1 MTAGILELKRLASS
15 FSVLYVE
22 DEPRVREQMR
32 LFLGKLFA
40 KVGVAADGREGLR
53 SFRDGHY
60 DLVITDLRMP
70 GLDGLEMVERIRA
83 KDAEVPVIVSTAFN
97 DSDYLLRSIDLGVSH
112 YLLKPLETPALVKAL
127 FKTLSHLGLERKVH
141 ELTARIRELLN
152 VQTNLMV
159 VVRGDQIT
167 TANKRFLDLF
177 GVANLHQFRDQGH
190 SLVKYLVDE
199 EGFCYPR
206 DGGGWAH
213 ACMEP
218 PEMPRKVKLRDPKS
232 NDARIFL
239 VDGAPLPGPEEEYV
253 LSFTDI
259 SEVEE
264 QYRVLKQEASTD
276 PLTKLP
282 NWLRFHSELDRGIGE
297 ARRSRSPLSVVL
309 FKPDDFSA
317 LNDRFGLH
325 FGDTVIIELTE
336 LIRANLD
343 RDGNRN
349 QTPARLSGVEF
360 GLILPD
366 TALEEARELAQ
377 RLRTAVD
384 NWHFSADQ
392 HLSCGFGIAEL
403 RDTDTLDDLFERANR
418 LLLRAK
424 QEGPGGLAADTPHLA
439 PERLREREEILTL
452 LRRAMDEEIAL
463 TFFNTYKGLGINS
476 SGELYSEQVGNEVA
490 FRVADNQ
497 AKAMGREG
505 STVIACPL
513 LPMRVAAKVRRV
525 NMRELTATLSDLHYT
540 PTTAMD
546 RAVLRIEP
554 EQPLPV
560 TLRESE
566 EDGGGVIHGEIVDVS
581 FKALA
586 ISLYTLGRL
595 RLGAN
600 VGLRFRLPNGKES
613 SVEVNLE
620 GRVLK
625 LDETALQTVVSLFTN
640 KPMEARLSHYMSQR
654 QLELVH
660 ELQSYSL

>member
-325 FGDTVIIELTE
+325 FGDGLLIELSE
-336 LIRANLD
+336 LIRANL
-343 RDGNRN
+343 RRGRA
-349 QTPARLSGVEF
+349 PARLSGVEF

-366 TALEEARELAQ
+366 TDLARAREQAQ
-377 RLRTAVD
+377 RLRTAVE
-384 NWHFSADQ
+384 NWSFGAEQ
-392 HLSCGFGIAEL
+392 HLTCAFGVTEL
-403 RDTDTLDDLFERANR
+403 RDGDTLDDLFERANQ

-424 QEGPGGLAADTPHLA
+424 RKGPGGLVCDTPRRA
-439 PERLREREEILTL
+439 PERRRERDEIANL
-452 LRRAMDEEIAL
+452 LQRAMDEEIAI
-463 TFFNTYKGLGINS
+463 TFFNIYKGLGINS
-476 SGELYSEQVGNEVA
+476 GGELLSEQVGGELL
-490 FRVADNQ
+490 FRVTDNQ

-505 STVIACPL
+505 ATVIACPL

-525 NMRELTATLSDLHYT
+525 SMHELSVTLGELHYT

-554 EQPLPV
+554 EQPIPV
-560 TLRESE
+560 KIHEKE
-566 EDGGGVIHGEIVDVS
+566 ADGGGLLHGEIVDVS

-586 ISLYTLGRL
+586 VRLYALGRL

-600 VGLRFRLPNGKES
+600 VELHFQLPAGKENH
-613 SVEVNLE
+613 VEMSLE

-625 LDETALQTVVSLFTN
+625 LDETALQAVVSLFTN
-640 KPMEARLSHYMSQR
+640 KPMEARLSHYISQR